1 MFREQCLIGP
11 DENVGQIHDKLM
23 NLGSDLVVQTVD
35 AIIEKHV
42 ETRVQKS
49 FIQGSEILRPAP
61 KLTRE
66 LMHIDWNVKTK
77 YAYNLIRGLSPYP
90 AAFTELTK
98 DDKVLQMKIYAAS
111 KVLGDEFKTMLEQ
124 NGLETAVPGTILS
137 DGKTY
142 LAIATS
148 DGAINVTELQLSGKK
163 RMAVKD
169 FLIGFREPQ
178 TYSTTQGTSSRITG
192 HHA

>member
-1 MFREQCLIGP
+1 MTI
-11 DENVGQIHDKLM
+11 
-23 NLGSDLVVQTVD
+23 GSDLVVQTVD

-66 LMHIDWNVKTK
+66 LMHIDWAVKTK
-77 YAYNLIRGLSPYP
+77 YVYNLIRGLSPYP
-90 AAFTELTK
+90 AAFTELVK
-98 DDKVLQMKIYAAS
+98 DDKVLQMKIYAAA
-111 KVLGDEFKTMLEQ
+111 KVQGDEYKAMLEQ
-124 NGLETAVPGTILS
+124 CGLESAAPGTVLS

-142 LAIATS
+142 LAIAAT
-148 DGAINVTELQLSGKK
+148 DGAVSITELQLAGKK

-169 FLIGFREPQ
+169 FLIGFREPMS
-178 TYSTTQGTSSRITG
+178 YTTTKGTSSKITG